1 MSAGHLVL
9 ALGVVGALAL
19 ATQIPHSIKA
29 TEPLAHVRNSFEFTV
44 HAPQNLVAPLF
55 GAHRERVWAEGW
67 DPQFLY
73 PQPAEDKAGAV
84 FTINHGGHTSTWI
97 TTALDLEKGHVQYA
111 YFIPGAMTTLIDIHL
126 SPAGGSSTHV
136 EVMYERTALS
146 SEVNDHVTKMGEQD
160 RSSADHWQKAIEKYL
175 VNEKDGLKE
184 IKR

>member
-1 MSAGHLVL
+1 MSAGHLIL
-9 ALGVVGALAL
+9 ALEVVGALAL
-19 ATQIPHSIKA
+19 AAQVSHSSKA
-29 TEPLAHVRNSFEFTV
+29 TGPLAHVRNSFEFTV

-67 DPQFLY
+67 DPQFIY

-84 FTINHGGHTSTWI
+84 FTISHGGHTSTWI

-126 SPAGGSSTHV
+126 SPAGASGTHV
-136 EVMYERTALS
+136 EVVYERTALS
-146 SEVNDHVTKMGEQD
+146 SEVNDYVTKMGEQD

-175 VNEKDGLKE
+175 ANEKDGLKGD
-184 IKR
+184 